1 MLRRLREAITTDI
14 PAIFRVRYAVVENT
28 LLLGAIDDCEV
39 QLQIEQSGRGWVVE
53 SEGSVVAFAIGN
65 ASNGNLWAL
74 FVLPDY
80 EGLGYGTLLHNATVQ
95 WLWSRR
101 LEVLWLTT
109 GERTRARAF
118 YETLGWRCMGLA
130 AHGQVRMELLRVA

>member
-1 MLRRLREAITTDI
+1 MLRRSREAIATDI

-74 FVLPDY
+74 F
-80 EGLGYGTLLHNATVQ
+80 GFCRNKRTLVSSAD
-95 WLWSRR
+95 
-101 LEVLWLTT
+101 EV
-109 GERTRARAF
+109 
-118 YETLGWRCMGLA
+118 
-130 AHGQVRMELLRVA
+130 